1 MQDGDLETQS
11 TEVAATPTTES
22 ESPVA
27 VELFQTAAAT
37 ESVSG
42 EMTESATV
50 TAATS
55 PQPSVRERLRSRIG
69 TLWSR
74 LREQRREAAAVV
86 VLIVMAMVWSDSGS
100 SGTGSASNSR
110 DALDSYDDVLS
121 DFEPVGDVQAMRES
135 ADPFESL
142 SQNSDDGGLY
152 IPSSEGSAPAD
163 IFSAKNSSAD
173 SGRSTLTTAARY
185 PDTAS
190 AFNAAAT
197 HSSADDGS
205 GQQQPRKV
213 KFAGR
218 IQPVN

>member
-11 TEVAATPTTES
+11 TEVVVTPTTES
-22 ESPVA
+22 ERPFA
-27 VELFQTAAAT
+27 VELVKTTAAT

-69 TLWSR
+69 SLWPR

-100 SGTGSASNSR
+100 SGTGSASNSQ
-110 DALDSYDDVLS
+110 DTLDSYDDVLS

-135 ADPFESL
+135 ADPFEPS
-142 SQNSDDGGLY
+142 SQNSDVSGLY
-152 IPSSEGSAPAD
+152 IPSSEGSVSAD

-173 SGRSTLTTAARY
+173 SGRSTPTTARY
-185 PDTAS
+185 PDTTP
-190 AFNAAAT
+190 AFNDSAT
-197 HSSADDGS
+197 QSSADY